1 MATSKIA
8 AATFGKKTVTSAG
21 TAEAVATGQMVNE
34 VLLIALSTNTG
45 RLFYGG
51 SDVDS
56 STQEGLAAGASITI
70 TSRKPFDIALLFI
83 DVDTSGEGVDFV
95 LQNAV

>member
-1 MATSKIA
+1 MANSKIA

-56 STQEGLAAGASITI
+56 STQEGLVAGASVTI

-83 DVDTSGEGVDFV
+83 DVAVSGEGVDFV
-95 LQNAV
+95 AQNAV

>member
-8 AATFGKKTVTSAG
+8 AATFGQKTVTSAG
-21 TAEAVATGQMVNE
+21 TAEAVATVQVVNE

-45 RLFYGG
+45 RVYYGG

-56 STQEGLAAGASITI
+56 STQEGLPPGASITI
-70 TSRKPFDIALLFI
+70 TSRKPFDIGDLFI

-95 LQNAV
+95 AQNAV

>member
-45 RLFYGG
+45 RVYYGG
-51 SDVDS
+51 SDVAS
-56 STQEGLAAGASITI
+56 TTQEGLVAGASITI
-70 TSRKPFDIALLFI
+70 TSQRPFDIGDLFI
-83 DVDTSGEGVDFV
+83 DVAISGDGVDFV
-95 LQNAV
+95 AQDAH